1 METARMKAIVTIAT
15 LLLAAAG
22 AQASEVYKTTDAQGR
37 PVYTDK
43 PVSLPAEKLNVKS
56 ATTDT
61 VEAQQ
66 RYEEQMKGYSEA
78 DKARAEAAS
87 KAAEAQKASAMTAE
101 DRAKRCE
108 ESRQRYES
116 YMNARRLFEPGTA
129 EGERRYLS
137 DAEIDAAR
145 ADAKK
150 VMDEFCSGQ

>member
-1 METARMKAIVTIAT
+1 MKAIVTIAT

-22 AQASEVYKTTDAQGR
+22 AQASEVYKTTDPQGR

-61 VEAQQ
+61 VEVRQ

-101 DRAKRCE
+101 DRARRCE

-150 VMDEFCSGQ
+150 VMDEFCSEQ

>member
-1 METARMKAIVTIAT
+1 MKAIVTIAT

-61 VEAQQ
+61 VQLQQ
-66 RYEEQMKGYSEA
+66 RYDEQMKGYSEA

-101 DRAKRCE
+101 DRARRCE

-116 YMNARRLFEPGTA
+116 YMNARRLYEPGES

-150 VMDEFCSGQ
+150 LMDEFCSGQ

>member
-1 METARMKAIVTIAT
+1 MKAIVTIAT

-61 VEAQQ
+61 VQLQQ

-101 DRAKRCE
+101 DRARRCE

-116 YMNARRLFEPGTA
+116 YMNARRLYEPGES

-150 VMDEFCSGQ
+150 LMDEFCSGQ

>member
-1 METARMKAIVTIAT
+1 MKAFVTVAT
-15 LLLAAAG
+15 LLLATAG
-22 AQASEVYKTTDAQGR
+22 AQANEVYKTTDAQGR

-61 VEAQQ
+61 VQLQQ

-101 DRAKRCE
+101 DRARRCE

-116 YMNARRLFEPGTA
+116 YMNARRLYEPGES

-150 VMDEFCSGQ
+150 LMDEFCSGQ